1 MTTIIFG
8 AAGQDGIYLTQ
19 LLQGKQCKVIAVS
32 RSINEGTSVISSF
45 EKVCLLVKENKP
57 AYIFHLAANSTTNHN
72 AWQQNHETISTGS
85 INILEAVKQYSPGT
99 KVFLSGSGLQ
109 FKNTGLPIKETDAFD
124 AGSIY
129 AVSRIHT
136 VYAARYY
143 RSIGVKVYVGYFFN
157 HDSPYRTERHINKK
171 ISETAKR
178 IAGGSNEKLQIGDL
192 TVKKEFGFA
201 GDIVKAIT
209 ALVEQETVY
218 EAVIGTGVAH
228 TIEEWIA
235 VCFSSYGLNWQK
247 YTEPIAG
254 FTSEYR
260 ILVSDPSTIFSIDWK
275 PETNIRSL
283 AKIMLA

>member
-1 MTTIIFG
+1 MTAIIFG

-19 LLQGKQCKVIAVS
+19 LLLAKQCKVIAVN
-32 RSINEGTSVISSF
+32 RSADGEASVISNF
-45 EKVCLLVKENKP
+45 EKVCQLVKDNKP
-57 AYIFHLAANSTTNHN
+57 QYIFHLAANSTTNHN

-85 INILEAVKQYSPGT
+85 MNILEAVKQYSPAT
-99 KVFLSGSGLQ
+99 KIFLSGSGLQ
-109 FKNTGLPIKETDAFD
+109 FKNTGMPIKETDDFD
-124 AGSIY
+124 ASSIY

-143 RSIGVKVYVGYFFN
+143 RSIGIKVYVGYFFN

-201 GDIVKAIT
+201 GDIVKAIIT
-209 ALVEQETVY
+209 LVEQDVVC

-235 VCFSSYGLNWQK
+235 VCFSYYGLEWQK
-247 YTEPIAG
+247 YTAPLAG

-260 ILVSDPSTIFSIDWK
+260 ILVSDPSTMFSIGWK
-275 PETNIRSL
+275 PETTIHSL
-283 AKIMLA
+283 AKIMLT